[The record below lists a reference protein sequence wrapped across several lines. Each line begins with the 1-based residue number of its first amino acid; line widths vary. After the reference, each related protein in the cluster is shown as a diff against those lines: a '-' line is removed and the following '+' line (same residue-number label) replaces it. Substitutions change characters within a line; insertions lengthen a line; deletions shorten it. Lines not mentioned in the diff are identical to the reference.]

1 MYLFRNKFV
10 ALLLVI
16 TPKSFW
22 PMKKLSSLFS
32 LFLLIPLFAVAS
44 EVGDRTIPA
53 EVAQLADSLKQK
65 FAPDKRVALFDVDYS
80 FSGKNVMLRGVT
92 TSAEAKTAL
101 LDGLAKKGYAVMDC
115 LQVLPDEAGLEGK
128 TYGIVNVS
136 VCNLRVAPDFS
147 SEMMT
152 QGLMGMPV
160 RVLQRDGW
168 YRIQTPD
175 NYIAWV
181 HRVGIHPVTREEL
194 TAWNNAE
201 KIVVTSH
208 YGFVYSQPSQA
219 SQTVSDV
226 AAGNR
231 LKWEGTKGA
240 FYKVAYPDGRQGY
253 ISKSI
258 SMPEKKWRATLK
270 QDAASIIATAHSMM
284 GIPYLW
290 AGTSS
295 KGVDC
300 SGFMRTVLFMHD
312 IIIPR
317 DASQQAYVG
326 EHIDI
331 APDFS
336 NLQPGDLI
344 FFGRKATPE
353 RKERVVHVGTP
364 GLDSSPAQGLQKEA
378 AEGILSHLAQKGGA
392 TAISAQGGQKIA
404 RRAPGIGLERGTARP
419 IGGHGGKINE
429 QLAQGHNVI
438 DSFLTHKNTS
448 TAAVGPTAGII
459 FPLYPRVRRK
469 SRKSGGAHDAPL
481 KNAHGSCGGGTEMGI
496 VPLDFHNLY

>member
-1 MYLFRNKFV
+1 
-10 ALLLVI
+10 
-16 TPKSFW
+16 
-22 PMKKLSSLFS
+22 MKKFASLFA
-32 LFLLIPLFAVAS
+32 LFLFIALHAVAS
-44 EVGDRTIPA
+44 EAGDRSMPVEIT
-53 EVAQLADSLKQK
+53 QLSDSLKRQ

-92 TSAEAKTAL
+92 TSAEAKAAL
-101 LDGLAKKGYAVMDC
+101 LKGLAEKGYTVMDC
-115 LQVLPDEAGLEGK
+115 LQVLPDEKGLEGK
-128 TYGIVNVS
+128 TYGIINVS
-136 VCNLRVAPDFS
+136 VANLRVEPDFS

-168 YRIQTPD
+168 VRIQTPD

-181 HRVGIHPVTREEL
+181 HRVGVHPVTKEEMA
-194 TAWNNAE
+194 AWNNAE

-208 YGFVYSQPSQA
+208 YGFVYSEPNQT
-219 SQTVSDV
+219 SQTISDV
-226 AAGNR
+226 VAGNR
-231 LKWEGTKGA
+231 LKWDGTKGS
-240 FYKVAYPDGRQGY
+240 FYKVTYPDGRKGY
-253 ISKSI
+253 ISKSVE
-258 SMPEKKWRATLK
+258 MPEEKWRSGLK
-270 QDAASIIATAHSMM
+270 QDAADIIRTAHTMM

-300 SGFMRTVLFMHD
+300 SGFMRTILFMHD

-353 RKERVVHVGTP
+353 RKERVVHVGMYI
-364 GLDSSPAQGLQKEA
+364 GDKRFIHSQGDVHISSFNPADELFDEYNLGRLLFATRVLPYINKEA
-378 AEGILSHLAQKGGA
+378 
-392 TAISAQGGQKIA
+392 
-404 RRAPGIGLERGTARP
+404 GLNTTET
-419 IGGHGGKINE
+419 NE
-429 QLAQGHNVI
+429 YYK
-438 DSFLTHKNTS
+438 T
-448 TAAVGPTAGII
+448 PC
-459 FPLYPRVRRK
+459 K
-469 SRKSGGAHDAPL
+469 SLITCK
-481 KNAHGSCGGGTEMGI
+481 TEET
-496 VPLDFHNLY
+496 F